1 MILYSPEYIKQT
13 IFFTKTE
20 TDNLFN
26 ITKNISIDD
35 IIKQIN
41 NKSWTRKY
49 KTLYGFFYRRI
60 YKNYKL
66 Y

>member
-41 NKSWTRKY
+41 NKS
-49 KTLYGFFYRRI
+49 
-60 YKNYKL
+60 
-66 Y
+66 